1 MTNRKSMRHF
11 LLLALL
17 LCLTGCGAQEDAAGQ
32 DWRVSG
38 IVVGSGAITRDG
50 ETVDVL
56 VTVGENRAAFYL
68 DAPEQTLYGSVTFPE
83 TQPNA
88 RECFQAVSFADLDGD
103 GASDVQLSFCQENG
117 DVTEL
122 IWRCDP
128 AEGYVFQ
135 ESRTENHGDE

>member
-1 MTNRKSMRHF
+1 MTNQKRARHF

-17 LCLTGCGAQEDAAGQ
+17 LCLTGCGTQEDAAGQ

-38 IVVGSGAITRDG
+38 MVVGSGAITRGD
-50 ETVDVL
+50 ETVEVL
-56 VTVGENRAAFYL
+56 VTVGENGAAFYL
-68 DAPEQTLYGSVTFPE
+68 DAPEQTLFDSVTFPE

-103 GASDVQLSFCQENG
+103 GASDVQLSFLREDG

-122 IWRCDP
+122 VWRFDP
-128 AEGYVFQ
+128 ADGYVFQ
-135 ESRTENHGDE
+135 ESRTEDHSD